1 MFNINIQILKCG
13 CKGTVFFPSVQV
25 FLLKKRSFMHKWYTI
40 VQFFLAFYRFIS
52 R

>member
-1 MFNINIQILKCG
+1 M
-13 CKGTVFFPSVQV
+13 QV
-25 FLLKKRSFMHKWYTI
+25 FDVKKHLIMHKWYTI